1 MGTVR
6 KASNSKG
13 CNNRNVD
20 RRRNCFPHK
29 AVLRGVGMSRANS
42 YFVAEAVNTD
52 EEMDKSNQ
60 YSPGVGQALRER
72 LAIKTGR
79 VLYSA
84 VKSKDS

>member
-1 MGTVR
+1 MSTDVEIIPPR
-6 KASNSKG
+6 
-13 CNNRNVD
+13 
-20 RRRNCFPHK
+20 K
-29 AVLRGVGMSRANS
+29 AVLRDFGGSRANRLLL
-42 YFVAEAVNTD
+42 AEAVNTD